1 MVAIPWATRSVSRS
15 ERRVFCAGERRRARE
30 TDRRVTAD
38 DIAGLVIAGLLLGY
52 LLFSL
57 VFPERF

>member
-1 MVAIPWATRSVSRS
+1 MS
-15 ERRVFCAGERRRARE
+15 
-30 TDRRVTAD
+30 AD
-38 DIAGLVIAGLLLGY
+38 DVAGLVIAALLLGY